1 MLPKFQALG
10 LSEKTLIALAK
21 KWFEEPSPIQEQTI
35 PLLLEGTKDIIWQA
49 QTGTGK
55 TAAFSLPIIE
65 TITKR
70 EPHVQAIVLAPTREL
85 AVQVAE
91 EMQSLQWSNGI
102 LRVLPIYGGQSMSLQ
117 LRALR
122 NGVDVVVG
130 TPGRVMDHLQKKT
143 LKIDKIRYFVLDE
156 ADEMLNM
163 GFIDDIKE
171 IFTYANPDRQ
181 TLLFSATMPSEILQV
196 AKRHMKDHVIVSVKK
211 NELTTANIEQIY
223 FQVRESD
230 KFEALSRI
238 IDIEEDFYGIIF
250 CKTKVDTDTV
260 AGHLNKRGYDAAPIH
275 GDIEQRQRE
284 RILKNFKN
292 KTIKILVATDVAAR
306 GIDVQDLTHVINY
319 SLPNDPESYVH
330 RIGRTGRAWAKGIAI
345 TFVTPSEYRKL
356 AFFERITKAKIVKK
370 DVPQAH
376 EVIGKKKTRLQGQI
390 IAELTSTK
398 LDEYREFAASLL
410 EGNTPEDVV
419 AALLKHSF
427 SEELDT
433 TGYKNMEQV
442 SIDTTGVTR
451 LFIALGKIKGYDTR
465 KLVDHLIQ
473 VSGVS
478 SNEINDVRVMDDFSF
493 VTVPFAAA
501 EMIIRSFDKIKDGG
515 RSIVSK
521 AKEKDSGGSR
531 SGWYRG
537 GSRGGSG
544 GWYKGWSR
552 PSGGS
557 SRGGSGGYS
566 RQRTYRD

>member
-1 MLPKFQALG
+1 MLPKFKALG
-10 LSEKTLIALAK
+10 LSERTLIALEK

-35 PLLLEGTKDIIWQA
+35 PLLIEWTKDIIGQA

-91 EMQSLQWSNGI
+91 EMQSLQWDNGI

-171 IFTYANPDRQ
+171 IFTYANPERQ
-181 TLLFSATMPSEILQV
+181 TLLFSATMPSEILHV
-196 AKRHMKDHVIVSVKK
+196 AKKYMKDHTIVSVKK
-211 NELTTANIEQIY
+211 SEVTTNNVEQIY
-223 FQVRESD
+223 FQVRDAD

-238 IDIEEDFYGIIF
+238 IDIEEGFYGIIF
-250 CKTKVDTDTV
+250 CKTKIDTDSV
-260 AGHLNKRGYDAAPIH
+260 ASHLNKRGYDAAAIH

-292 KTIKILVATDVAAR
+292 KTTKILVATDVAAR

-319 SLPNDPESYVH
+319 ALPNDPESYVH
-330 RIGRTGRAWAKGIAI
+330 RIWRTGRAGAKGVAI

-356 AFFERITKAKIVKK
+356 AFFERITKSKITKWDIPK
-370 DVPQAH
+370 AH
-376 EVIGKKKTRLQGQI
+376 EVIGKKKERLQEQI
-390 IAELTSTK
+390 VSELTSPK
-398 LDEYREFAASLL
+398 LEEYKAFAASLL
-410 EGNTPEDVV
+410 EWNNPEDVV
-419 AALLKHSF
+419 AALLKHSY

-442 SIDTTGVTR
+442 SIDTTGVSR
-451 LFIALGKIKGYDTR
+451 LFIALWRAKWYDAR
-465 KLVDHLIQ
+465 KLVDHIIQ

-478 SNEINDVRVMDDFSF
+478 GNEINDVRVMDDFSF
-493 VTVPFAAA
+493 VTVPFSWA
-501 EMIIRSFDKIKDGG
+501 EMIIRAFDKIKDGW
-515 RSIVSK
+515 RSLVSK
-521 AKEKDSGGSR
+521 AKEKWSSGGSR
-531 SGWYRG
+531 GWYRG
-537 GSRGGSG
+537 GSRSG
-544 GWYKGWSR
+544 GGYRGNSR
-552 PSGGS
+552 SGS
-557 SRGGSGGYS
+557 SSRSSSGWYS
-566 RQRTYRD
+566 RQRSY